1 MDSENQPNGRSKD
14 PGWKYVTKGSILG
27 STIFCFCKKITHGGI
42 YRAKQYLAGGY
53 RNSKG
58 CQLCP
63 AHVREEMREYL
74 ELLRQNK
81 QNAEVLPDFDDV
93 EEYGYDEVEEVGNG
107 SQQGRRKFQAQPSK
121 KQKGVKGPMDMFFTS
136 PPEQVVKN
144 RKDGK
149 MKQSTINE
157 ICKKDLGDKACKEL
171 ANWFYDAG
179 LPFNVVNHD
188 SFRIAMEAVAQHGT
202 GFKPPSYHE
211 VRVPYLAKA
220 VKSTDEMVKQVHH
233 EQWAK
238 YGCSLM
244 SDGWRDSVAHK
255 DIINFLVNSPR
266 GSVFVRST
274 DASNV
279 VKNSDNIYMMLDQMM
294 EEIREQNV
302 VQVVINNAPNYKAAG
317 KLLMAKRKHLYWTP
331 CAAHCIDLMLE
342 DIGNIQRVRQT
353 LKRAITLNGYIYN
366 RTGVVNMMRKFT
378 GKRELLRPATTR
390 FATAIQ
396 VQKIDLRKMFTS
408 DTWTKSKYAKEQAG
422 KHVASIVA
430 MPTFW
435 SNIMYILKL
444 TGPIVSVLR
453 LVDGEK
459 KPAMGY
465 IYHDMR
471 KAKEAI
477 SSSFNGDE
485 SKYKDVFAIID
496 KRWECQLHHPLH
508 ASGYYLNP
516 RFYYSDPDI
525 EEDPEVSS
533 GMHQCIMRLIPNK
546 DDQSKLTAEKHMYRN
561 ASFMMFHGYV

>member
-1 MDSENQPNGRSKD
+1 
-14 PGWKYVTKGSILG
+14 
-27 STIFCFCKKITHGGI
+27 
-42 YRAKQYLAGGY
+42 
-53 RNSKG
+53 
-58 CQLCP
+58 
-63 AHVREEMREYL
+63 
-74 ELLRQNK
+74 
-81 QNAEVLPDFDDV
+81 
-93 EEYGYDEVEEVGNG
+93 
-107 SQQGRRKFQAQPSK
+107 
-121 KQKGVKGPMDMFFTS
+121 
-136 PPEQVVKN
+136 
-144 RKDGK
+144 
-149 MKQSTINE
+149 
-157 ICKKDLGDKACKEL
+157 
-171 ANWFYDAG
+171 
-179 LPFNVVNHD
+179 
-188 SFRIAMEAVAQHGT
+188 
-202 GFKPPSYHE
+202 
-211 VRVPYLAKA
+211 
-220 VKSTDEMVKQVHH
+220 
-233 EQWAK
+233 
-238 YGCSLM
+238 
-244 SDGWRDSVAHK
+244 
-255 DIINFLVNSPR
+255 
-266 GSVFVRST
+266 
-274 DASNV
+274 
-279 VKNSDNIYMMLDQMM
+279 MMLDQMM
-294 EEIREQNV
+294 EEIGEQNV
-302 VQVVINNAPNYKAAG
+302 VQVVTNNASNYKAVG

-353 LKRAITLNGYIYN
+353 LKRAMTLNGYIYN

-390 FATAIQ
+390 FATAYITLRSIQ

-435 SNIMYILKL
+435 SNIVYILKL

-459 KPAMGY
+459 KPTMGY
-465 IYHDMR
+465 MYHDMR

-516 RFYYSDPDI
+516 QFYYSDPDI

-533 GMHQCIMRLIPNK
+533 GMHQCIMRLIPNE

-561 ASFMMFHGYV
+561 AEAEWWSSYGNKVPILKKFAIKVLSLTCSATGCERNWSIFSLLHNKRRNRLDLARLNDLVYVKYNLRSNDVYASSSSRGRGMVGSSSRSDLVDEDDEVVVLENSDTEEDVEEEESNHNDEGYTFDDDDDDGEFRDLD